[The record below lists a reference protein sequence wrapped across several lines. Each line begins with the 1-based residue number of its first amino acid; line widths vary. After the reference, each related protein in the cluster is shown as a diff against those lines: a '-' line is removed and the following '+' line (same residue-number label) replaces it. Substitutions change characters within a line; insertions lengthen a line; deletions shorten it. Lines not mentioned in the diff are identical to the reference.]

1 MDDPISRN
9 ISRKFC
15 HKVQPFDFFCRD
27 LIESLLRIYEHLNVI
42 SWMVKYTLIC
52 VGFSRKWRFLP
63 YWNMYEAQSQI
74 LIHILKIIFQM
85 SSFSSFLL
93 FLFSNGVDSELVC
106 GYVRTLHCR
115 ECRFFFNKQIL
126 QVRYWSSWNLY
137 KTCYR
142 AAVWTSMKS
151 FFSRFNALYPN
162 KGRNWIEER

>member
-42 SWMVKYTLIC
+42 SLMVKYTLIG
-52 VGFSRKWRFLP
+52 VEFSRKWRFLP

-85 SSFSSFLL
+85 SSFSSF
-93 FLFSNGVDSELVC
+93 
-106 GYVRTLHCR
+106 
-115 ECRFFFNKQIL
+115 
-126 QVRYWSSWNLY
+126 
-137 KTCYR
+137 
-142 AAVWTSMKS
+142 
-151 FFSRFNALYPN
+151 
-162 KGRNWIEER
+162 